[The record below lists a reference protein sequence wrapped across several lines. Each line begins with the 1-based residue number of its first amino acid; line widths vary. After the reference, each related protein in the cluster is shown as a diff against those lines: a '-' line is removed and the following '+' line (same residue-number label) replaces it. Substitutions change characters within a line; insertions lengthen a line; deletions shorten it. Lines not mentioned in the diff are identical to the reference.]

1 MSWID
6 EHPYVVGMRVKTVD
20 LENELAKKMLLPS
33 MMLKPKIFIDGNKWC
48 ALFCENLQSGVV
60 GFGAS
65 PEEAYKEFDKA
76 WVKTL

>member
-1 MSWID
+1 
-6 EHPYVVGMRVKTVD
+6 
-20 LENELAKKMLLPS
+20 